1 MNMTSLK
8 IEIRSESEKICG
20 LNIQFLSKLGI
31 LEDEIEWFMAF
42 ICYFDLINTYVM
54 SLFGY
59 KIIIKHINKD
69 ITSNI
74 TNKSIFKIKKLIS
87 VDN

>member
-31 LEDEIEWFMAF
+31 FEDEIEWFMAF